1 MSVKGEV
8 KKGNLSSASSL
19 VNKSITFLKEVK
31 LEAKK
36 IVWAQRKQ
44 VLMTTLMVILLSLFI
59 GAYLGLLD
67 LIYNFII
74 GILVK

>member
-1 MSVKGEV
+1 MGTRGEA
-8 KKGNLSSASSL
+8 KKVNVSSGVSL
-19 VNKSITFLKEVK
+19 VNRVITFLKEVK

-36 IVWAQRKQ
+36 ITWAQRKQ
-44 VLMTTLMVILLSLFI
+44 VFMTSLMVILLSLFI

-67 LIYNFII
+67 IIYNFII